1 MPLEP
6 PESLSQGRITSLQ
19 SGGSMRKRSLS
30 RRRFLATA
38 GAGGA
43 ALALG
48 PASSERVLAEPTA
61 QGGPATSPQFLAQ
74 LAEFASLPLPP
85 DRAAQLAPFLV
96 GVLTNVR
103 AMQPAGYDDL
113 EPATVF
119 RVPVE
124 G

>member
-1 MPLEP
+1 
-6 PESLSQGRITSLQ
+6 
-19 SGGSMRKRSLS
+19 MRKRSLS

-43 ALALG
+43 TLALR
-48 PASSERVLAEPTA
+48 PAGSERVLAEPAA

-74 LAEFASLPLPP
+74 LAEYASLPLPP
-85 DRAAQLAPFLV
+85 GRAAELAPFLA
-96 GVLTNVR
+96 GPLASIR
-103 AMQPAGYDDL
+103 ATQPAGYDDL